1 MLSAVI
7 MKISSNSNINKQS
20 YKGLWNN
27 KAVLKGLETISEH
40 STSFIAATTLTMSAG
55 VRPVAIALTPDT
67 DKKTKQYATTNA
79 IASGLIKFALVE
91 AIAIPIENA
100 VKKIDKTPEKYLT
113 SKTIEALKGNAKNLT
128 QSKDYKFITQV
139 LKQCSGLISALPK
152 AMLTVALIPVI
163 MNFLFNKNKKNTK
176 KQKSAT
182 FSSSQHTSLSTKN
195 LSKNNSITSYIY
207 KETFT
212 ENLNKSS
219 DTNPFNKNKAFSP
232 SFKGGL
238 SDTIARG
245 IGSLLNKNQ
254 IQNIAKKFSR
264 WDSDITKNIS
274 IATDLLLTASFIHQ
288 TNKSK
293 KIDEDKKKPLIYNNL
308 ISTGITLLG
317 GYFIDSAIKNNTQKF
332 IDKFIKINKDNPKLN
347 KYIEGI
353 NILRPT
359 IIFAA
364 LYYGIMP
371 VISTYLS
378 DKIDKVQQNK

>member
-1 MLSAVI
+1 

-40 STSFIAATTLTMSAG
+40 STSFIAATTLAMSAG
-55 VRPVAIALTPDT
+55 VRPVAIALTPNT

-139 LKQCSGLISALPK
+139 LKQSSGLISALPK
-152 AMLTVALIPVI
+152 AMLTVSLIPVI
-163 MNFLFNKNKKNTK
+163 MKILFDKNKKETK
-176 KQKSAT
+176 KQNPAT
-182 FSSSQHTSLSTKN
+182 FSSSQNKSLSEKSFNKDAYT
-195 LSKNNSITSYIY
+195 SSYIY
-207 KETFT
+207 KETLT
-212 ENLNKSS
+212 KSQNKISN
-219 DTNPFNKNKAFSP
+219 TNPFNTNKAFSP
-232 SFKGGL
+232 SFKRGF
-238 SDTIARG
+238 SDNIAKG
-245 IGSLLNKNQ
+245 IGQILNKKQ

-378 DKIDKVQQNK
+378 DKIDKSQQTKINSSK

>member
-1 MLSAVI
+1 
-7 MKISSNSNINKQS
+7 MKISNNPNLNKQT

-40 STSFIAATTLTMSAG
+40 STSFIAATTLAMSAG
-55 VRPVAIALTPDT
+55 VRPVAISLTPNT
-67 DKKTKQYATTNA
+67 DKKTKQYAITNA

-100 VKKIDKTPEKYLT
+100 IKKIDKTPEKYLT
-113 SKTIEALKGNAKNLT
+113 QKTIENLKGKAKNLT

-139 LKQCSGLISALPK
+139 LKHCSGLISAIPK
-152 AMLTVALIPVI
+152 ALLTVALIPVI
-163 MNFLFNKNKKNTK
+163 MNILFDKNKKNTK
-176 KQKSAT
+176 KQKSTT
-182 FSSSQHTSLSTKN
+182 FSSAQANPLPSQSINTNNLYTS
-195 LSKNNSITSYIY
+195 SIFQ
-207 KETFT
+207 ETY
-212 ENLNKSS
+212 LDK
-219 DTNPFNKNKAFSP
+219 NKNFSP
-232 SFKGGL
+232 SFKGGF

-254 IQNIAKKFSR
+254 IQNIAKGFSR

-293 KIDEDKKKPLIYNNL
+293 KIDPDKKKPLVYNNL
-308 ISTGITLLG
+308 ISTGITLIG

-332 IDKFIKINKDNPKLN
+332 IDKFINMNKDNPKLN

-359 IIFAA
+359 LIFAA
-364 LYYGIMP
+364 LYYGIIP

-378 DKIDKVQQNK
+378 DKIDKNQQNK